1 MRGIFESEK
10 RGFFYGV
17 GDRIYFDL
25 YQGVC
30 RHAPDVPE
38 KVRMAFVQEVI
49 RRYSKTSCAVYPT
62 LLAKFE
68 EIFKDFSIDSEM
80 KIDFSSMFSS

>member
-1 MRGIFESEK
+1 
-10 RGFFYGV
+10 
-17 GDRIYFDL
+17 L

-30 RHAPDVPE
+30 RHTPDIPE

-49 RRYSKTSCAVYPT
+49 RRYVRIASSPAYPT
-62 LLAKFE
+62 LLAKFG